1 MSHKETTRVALAL
14 KYIDEERL
22 APTHRR
28 GDGGD
33 DENKQPKRRVKR
45 VFTKLRK
52 GVSTKTNNDDHD
64 LRSRARHAQ
73 RRARCT
79 RDDTRGARRARR
91 DGRSGVMRRRHAR
104 AQARRRAKRT
114 AAV

>member
-33 DENKQPKRRVKR
+33 DENKEPKRRVKR
-45 VFTKLRK
+45 IARK
-52 GVSTKTNNDDHD
+52 AFRRKRTTTTTISD
-64 LRSRARHAQ
+64 LRSGGTHNDARGSRATIRAGHASQ
-73 RRARCT
+73 AAMVSDAARGVGSST
-79 RDDTRGARRARR
+79 R
-91 DGRSGVMRRRHAR
+91 
-104 AQARRRAKRT
+104 
-114 AAV
+114 

>member
-1 MSHKETTRVALAL
+1 MSHKETTRVAIAL

-33 DENKQPKRRVKR
+33 DENKEPKRRVKR
-45 VFTKLRK
+45 KSRK
-52 GVSTKTNNDDHD
+52 GVSTKTNNDD

-73 RRARCT
+73 
-79 RDDTRGARRARR
+79 
-91 DGRSGVMRRRHAR
+91 
-104 AQARRRAKRT
+104 
-114 AAV
+114 